1 MWQRRTFC
9 TNINTNIIKR
19 LIKFKNIKRYTFLK
33 FFWVNSTSSGTAT
46 ICLTLMSTYLFAIY
60 KIRTFFSND
69 FSWNAETYTFFKY
82 ITYHYYHDFVTIED
96 RPKYLWIRTVL
107 LKMYA
112 FHKMMT
118 FTEYFE
124 KNTTLLRLNVIYDFL
139 RLWNINKVVKL
150 LIYVYYILT
159 DNKIAIAISNLYVFA
174 TIITVRKLLKGD

>member
-9 TNINTNIIKR
+9 TNINTTIIKR

-124 KNTTLLRLNVIYDFL
+124 KNTTLLRLNVI
-139 RLWNINKVVKL
+139 RLFAIMKYKQSCEITYIRLLYTYRQQNSNSNSNI
-150 LIYVYYILT
+150 
-159 DNKIAIAISNLYVFA
+159 
-174 TIITVRKLLKGD
+174 